1 MQEQKK
7 SAMKCLPARLQLQ
20 KSFFLFFFFLRLA
33 ESPPFTGLSVLLEGA
48 SWEGKMVAERTKQ
61 FPGCFLHRTLHLP
74 VTGPQ
79 MNESAL

>member
-7 SAMKCLPARLQLQ
+7 ERDEVPACKTSASKD
-20 KSFFLFFFFLRLA
+20 FFFFLHLA